1 MSSVSRKYVSHSI
14 HERPT
19 VGDIKM
25 SGVGVDHIGWL
36 LCDGRE
42 LSVATYFYLHQV
54 IGYSFGGSDLSFNLP
69 NASGRVPGMIGQSVG
84 KDWAMGD
91 LSGEEQHTLVIAE
104 MPAHNHGTNAS
115 NTQIGNGLT
124 GISGEHV
131 HTATDS
137 GHTHS
142 YFNQSNDQSV
152 NVLTTQETAADQSDT
167 GQTTGTGYANIT
179 VAPNGSHRHT
189 IATQGGSQPHNNM
202 QPTIFVGNMFIYCG
216 KNYVGT
222 FPSTRGQ
229 IVF

>member
-1 MSSVSRKYVSHSI
+1 MSSVSRKYAHYNA

-19 VGDIKM
+19 VGDMKM
-25 SGVGVDHIGWL
+25 SGVDVDHLGWL

-42 LSVATYFYLHQV
+42 LSVSTYYYLHQV

-84 KDWAMGD
+84 RTWVMGD
-91 LSGEEQHTLVIAE
+91 LSGQETHTLVIAE

-124 GISGEHV
+124 GISGEHA

-137 GHTHS
+137 GHEHS
-142 YFNQSNDQSV
+142 YVNQVGDQSV
-152 NVLTTQETAADQSDT
+152 NTLTTQDTAADQVDYN
-167 GQTTGTGYANIT
+167 QTTGTGYANIT
-179 VAPNGSHRHT
+179 VAPNGLHQHT

-216 KNYVGT
+216 KNYIGT